1 MCRHRFFAFLEIN
14 VLKEQRAENV
24 GKEDKCTE
32 ATHTKLC
39 YDDSV
44 TTNSS
49 ERKIAKMNQYD
60 NLKVS
65 LEVERPSKAEEKEK
79 TEDSFFYDPFTCDF
93 DEFGNV
99 VIVEDNEEENEEDE
113 KRKFLK
119 PFDPRGF
126 LLQPSWYNVYY
137 DLKTDNPD
145 LALKYLERLL
155 DFGVLGIEPPRADKD
170 DRLIFNLL
178 DGPMNVINKGYAE
191 YCRKRN
197 AERKKE
203 EEKRTRKLIAE
214 MDKRSKRRG
223 RKYGL

>member
-1 MCRHRFFAFLEIN
+1 
-14 VLKEQRAENV
+14 
-24 GKEDKCTE
+24 
-32 ATHTKLC
+32 
-39 YDDSV
+39 
-44 TTNSS
+44 
-49 ERKIAKMNQYD
+49 MNQYD
-60 NLKVS
+60 NSKVS
-65 LEVERPSKAEEKEK
+65 LEIEHPFKATEKEK
-79 TEDSFFYDPFTCDF
+79 TEDSFFYDPLTCNI

-99 VIVEDNEEENEEDE
+99 LEEKLDEEEE

-137 DLKTDNPD
+137 DLKADNPD
-145 LALKYLERLL
+145 RALKYLERLL
-155 DFGVLGIEPPRADKD
+155 DFGVLGIEPPRITKD

-203 EEKRTRKLIAE
+203 EEQRTRKLIAE

-223 RKYGL
+223 RKHEL